1 MTELKSF
8 IKEKRPTLSN
18 SSLTTYTS
26 ILKNLY
32 HKVFSN
38 TDPLDFTKFDESST
52 ILEYLKDIPPNRR
65 KVVLSA
71 LVVVSPE
78 TKAYRDAMLSD
89 IKAYNEDISKQEK
102 TPQQKENWVEPDE
115 IDAIWTTL
123 KKNADLLYK
132 KEQLNSNDLQQIQN
146 FVLLSLLS
154 GKFCS
159 VRRSKDFVDFRIK
172 SGVDKSKFNYLD
184 KNHLVFNSYK
194 TAKTYGEQR
203 IPIPTQLRNILQK
216 WIKHNPTDYLFFDAN
231 QNPLSAVK
239 INQRLN
245 KVFDGKKVSVNALR
259 HSILTSKYGNTM
271 KEMKEMNE
279 MMGEMGSSML
289 QAKTYVKLD

>member
-1 MTELKSF
+1 M
-8 IKEKRPTLSN
+8 
-18 SSLTTYTS
+18 
-26 ILKNLY
+26 
-32 HKVFSN
+32 
-38 TDPLDFTKFDESST
+38 
-52 ILEYLKDIPPNRR
+52 
-65 KVVLSA
+65 
-71 LVVVSPE
+71 
-78 TKAYRDAMLSD
+78 
-89 IKAYNEDISKQEK
+89 
-102 TPQQKENWVEPDE
+102 
-115 IDAIWTTL
+115 
-123 KKNADLLYK
+123 
-132 KEQLNSNDLQQIQN
+132 QLNSSDLQQIQR

-172 SGVDKSKFNYLD
+172 SVDKTKDNYHD

-203 IPIPTQLRNILQK
+203 IPIPIQLRNILQK
-216 WIKHNPTDYLFFDAN
+216 WIKHNPMDYIFFGAN

-259 HSILTSKYGNTM
+259 HGILTSKYGNTM
-271 KEMKEMNE
+271 KEMKETNE